1 MKLYVACSI
10 KRYTNDV
17 KDGGIEHQGFEIKN
31 NHVEIRFITF
41 FLKYNVFFIYIIHML
56 EK

>member
-1 MKLYVACSI
+1 MLRVQL
-10 KRYTNDV
+10 NDIQMMSKMY
-17 KDGGIEHQGFEIKN
+17 KDRVLVQGFEVKN